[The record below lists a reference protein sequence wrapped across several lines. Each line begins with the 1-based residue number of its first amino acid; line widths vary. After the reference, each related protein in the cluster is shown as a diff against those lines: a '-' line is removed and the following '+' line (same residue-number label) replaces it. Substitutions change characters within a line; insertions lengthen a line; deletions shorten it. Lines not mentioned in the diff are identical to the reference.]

1 MSWEEIIA
9 IVAVLTFVY
18 TIVAGIAGYWISNI
32 SKSQEK
38 LASTQDKL
46 AQDMKRIEVMLPS
59 DYVRKIDLDARLDR
73 IENTLGLIFKKLDS
87 KQDKNHA

>member
-1 MSWEEIIA
+1 MSWDEVIA
-9 IVAVLTFVY
+9 VVAVLTLVY
-18 TIVAGIAGYWISNI
+18 TIIAGIAGYWINSI

-38 LASTQDKL
+38 LAVTQDKL

-73 IENTLGLIFKKLDS
+73 IENTLGLIFKKLDT
-87 KQDKNHA
+87 KADK